1 MSLVPM
7 VNSIVPLQGKTFIGI
22 DFGTST
28 TVVSIAS
35 FDEKTKKI
43 TVEPIFLDQRLEDG
57 TLFSS
62 EKIATVIAW
71 FQEHILVGEGANNLK
86 YKLQSGKN
94 IWYAFKME
102 LGEDL
107 GAKYFDSELANKDP
121 YSIRNPK
128 DAVRI
133 FFMYLKILIDR
144 YCEHKRYSKD
154 IEYAVTIPASFEANQ
169 RRELMEA
176 LETNGMNVSKQSL
189 IDEPNAAFLSYLYA
203 SIDSE
208 KPLVVAT
215 GYNPKVLVFDFG
227 GGTCDIS
234 ILEIGKEAKGLYS
247 KNLSISKYAKLGGTD
262 IDRYIAYHYLLP
274 RFLAE
279 NGFQVT
285 DFRTPERKRIVSQL
299 LQPAERL
306 KIQINKTLLL
316 LTRDFVMPEVKNS
329 DIKTEIE
336 ELVEV
341 DTRRGCLT
349 QHKFYLTNKEL
360 TEAMS
365 VFLKRTLFATRI
377 KGEDDYNT
385 IFMPIESAIKKA
397 NVKVDELDYVL
408 LIGGSAQSPYVQ
420 EAIKRYFDESD
431 ILIPR
436 DLQTHVSAGAALHS
450 LLLNGMNKCVIQ
462 PITSEP
468 IIVLTKDNGQ
478 RMLLKA
484 GTQIPSDTVVIDD
497 LVTSRNNQD
506 VVELPI
512 CVGNRNKMLYLLK
525 ITKDGGFPINTPV
538 CVSLKIN
545 ADKLL
550 VVQATCMGVTCEV
563 EPQNPFANKEL
574 TTQERVVLNAER
586 QANLDA
592 ERNGGVPTKNGL
604 IALRDAYSKA
614 GNNFRAAETYELLA
628 ELYPETQNYNNIGV
642 MYSNAG
648 EDEKAIEF
656 YKQALQASP
665 NDVYPYFNLGSSLKS
680 SNPEEARQY
689 LKKAYEINPHHNAT
703 LIEMGRLAKES
714 GDREEASKN
723 YQEAYE
729 NLMKKWRENKM
740 SNSDYSWLIWVA
752 RELGH
757 NDVAEE
763 VRRSQ
768 PTLKD
773 DVLYDNENLVTTG
786 SRQIGSVEMNLL
798 N

>member
-1 MSLVPM
+1 
-7 VNSIVPLQGKTFIGI
+7 
-22 DFGTST
+22 
-28 TVVSIAS
+28 
-35 FDEKTKKI
+35 
-43 TVEPIFLDQRLEDG
+43 
-57 TLFSS
+57 
-62 EKIATVIAW
+62 
-71 FQEHILVGEGANNLK
+71 
-86 YKLQSGKN
+86 
-94 IWYAFKME
+94 
-102 LGEDL
+102 
-107 GAKYFDSELANKDP
+107 
-121 YSIRNPK
+121 
-128 DAVRI
+128 
-133 FFMYLKILIDR
+133 
-144 YCEHKRYSKD
+144 
-154 IEYAVTIPASFEANQ
+154 
-169 RRELMEA
+169 
-176 LETNGMNVSKQSL
+176 
-189 IDEPNAAFLSYLYA
+189 
-203 SIDSE
+203 
-208 KPLVVAT
+208 
-215 GYNPKVLVFDFG
+215 
-227 GGTCDIS
+227 
-234 ILEIGKEAKGLYS
+234 
-247 KNLSISKYAKLGGTD
+247 
-262 IDRYIAYHYLLP
+262 
-274 RFLAE
+274 
-279 NGFQVT
+279 
-285 DFRTPERKRIVSQL
+285 
-299 LQPAERL
+299 
-306 KIQINKTLLL
+306 
-316 LTRDFVMPEVKNS
+316 
-329 DIKTEIE
+329 
-336 ELVEV
+336 
-341 DTRRGCLT
+341 
-349 QHKFYLTNKEL
+349 
-360 TEAMS
+360 
-365 VFLKRTLFATRI
+365 
-377 KGEDDYNT
+377 
-385 IFMPIESAIKKA
+385 MPIESAIKKA
-397 NVKVDELDYVL
+397 NIKVDELDYVL

-478 RMLLKA
+478 RLLLKA

-525 ITKDGGFPINTPV
+525 ITKEGGFPINTPV
-538 CVSLKIN
+538 RVSLKIN

-714 GDREEASKN
+714 GDGEEASKK

-740 SNSDYSWLIWVA
+740 SDSDYSWLIWVA